1 LRCFALIA
9 FSVIP
14 EKAFFMLR
22 EVRLPVFENYIQK
35 GTQRLRM
42 GYTTGTCAA
51 LAAKAAAMM
60 LLTDTQ
66 VDTATLVT
74 PKGIAVEVP
83 VLDSVRTESAV
94 SCAVRKDA
102 GDDPDI
108 TDSVLVYAEVRMTK
122 RPGIS
127 IDGGIGVGR
136 VTKPGLDQPVG
147 AAAINSVP
155 RRMIEDAVLS
165 CCDALSYEGGLSIVI
180 SIPEGENLARR
191 TFNPKLG
198 IDGGISVLGTS
209 GIVEPM
215 SAQALIDCIGLEL
228 RALYAGGAR
237 HVELTPGNY
246 GEAFLKAHP
255 FLNGAPTVKC
265 SNYIGEAI
273 DFAISCGFETV
284 LLVGHLG
291 KFVKLAGG
299 IMNTHSS
306 NGDCR
311 KEILTAHAALSGA
324 DLNTVRALMNTVTT
338 DDGIDILDKAGLR
351 EAVLRSLLLE
361 IQEQLFRRAAGYT
374 RIGAMLYTNIYGY
387 LGQTSTVKDILHAFV

>member
-1 LRCFALIA
+1 M
-9 FSVIP
+9 P
-14 EKAFFMLR
+14 
-22 EVRLPVFENYIQK
+22 FEHYIQK

-42 GYTTGTCAA
+42 GFTTGTCAA
-51 LAAKAAAMM
+51 LAAKAASCM
-60 LLTDTQ
+60 LLSRSSLDT
-66 VDTATLVT
+66 VTITT
-74 PKGIAVEVP
+74 PKGLPVEVP
-83 VLDSVRTESAV
+83 VLEVAHSDKMV
-94 SCAVRKDA
+94 SCAVKKDA

-108 TDSVLVYAEVRMTK
+108 TDGVLVFAAVSATS
-122 RPGIS
+122 RPGIV
-127 IDGGIGVGR
+127 IEGGTGVGR

-155 RRMIEDAVLS
+155 RRMIEAAAQEV
-165 CCDALSYEGGLSIVI
+165 CDAQHYEGGLSIVI
-180 SIPEGENLARR
+180 SIPKGEELARR
-191 TFNPKLG
+191 TFNPRLG
-198 IDGGISVLGTS
+198 IEGGISVLGTS

-228 RALYAGGAR
+228 RAIYAGGAR
-237 HVELTPGNY
+237 HVVLTPGNY

-255 FLNGAPTVKC
+255 YLNTAPTVKC

-273 DFAISCGFETV
+273 DFAVSSGFETI

-311 KEILTAHAALSGA
+311 KELITAHAALSGA
-324 DLNTVRALMNTVTT
+324 DLNTIRALMNAVTT

-351 EAVLRSLLLE
+351 EAVLRSLLVE

-374 RIGAMLYTNIYGY
+374 RIGAILYSNVYGY
-387 LGQTSTVKDILHAFV
+387 LGQTSTVTEIQSAFI